1 MRSGRGEGEGGGGGE
16 IDLDESGE
24 DWKKAFVAGWN
35 GSEGGGGGGGG
46 DDDDGRLGT
55 ARSDRSAVSHVSARS
70 ARSNRWA
77 RRRPPASVYVAL
89 LVCMWEGLCVYGSAC
104 VRVYVCVGGARRG
117 GEGVYVCVYVS
128 VQAYT
133 HACMHVFTYVRMQRR
148 SAADD
153 DNVSVAGSVRS
164 DRDVTM
170 ETAEQ
175 VMTHLDSAHA
185 RHSDSWMQMF
195 QRRGRYVAAHA
206 CCVDHA

>member
-104 VRVYVCVGGARRG
+104 VRACVCVCRGGAVGGRG
-117 GEGVYVCVYVS
+117 GVRMCVCVCTS
-128 VQAYT
+128 IHARM
-133 HACMHVFTYVRMQRR
+133 HACMYLRMYACNAGRRLTMTTSLSRGRCARIGTLPWKRR
-148 SAADD
+148 S
-153 DNVSVAGSVRS
+153 R
-164 DRDVTM
+164 
-170 ETAEQ
+170 
-175 VMTHLDSAHA
+175 
-185 RHSDSWMQMF
+185 
-195 QRRGRYVAAHA
+195 
-206 CCVDHA
+206 